1 MKRVIFINGL
11 PKINTVNSFATKT
24 RKFAVPYG
32 NKMVFVAEPL
42 KVGNSKLG
50 DNIAIFNL
58 LAVHSCMN
66 CKDCAKSCYALKS
79 QKQYPSVF
87 DKRAIYTYLARN
99 HVNILFELL
108 DNNLNRLL
116 GKIKYVRIHESGDFL
131 SQEYIDLWERLI
143 KKYPSIVF
151 YTYTKVDK
159 IFDFSG
165 LKSLPNFNLVNSV
178 LPDGSINFGN
188 EEYCTEKATKFNY
201 IICPNR
207 KGHKVHCGTEC
218 TACMRNHNVVFLQ
231 H

>member
-1 MKRVIFINGL
+1 MKKTVIIQGL
-11 PKINTVNSFATKT
+11 PKIGDCNYIATKS
-24 RKFAVPYG
+24 RKYSVPYG
-32 NKMVFVAEPL
+32 DKSVFVADPL
-42 KVGNSKLG
+42 AIGNTKLG
-50 DNIAIFNL
+50 RNIAIFNL
-58 LAVHSCMN
+58 LAVHSCLN
-66 CKDCAKSCYALKS
+66 CRDCAKNCYALKS
-79 QKQYPSVF
+79 QRQYPSVF
-87 DKRAIYTYLARN
+87 DKRAIYTHLART

-108 DNNLNRLL
+108 DNNINRLL

-188 EEYCTEKATKFNY
+188 EAYCTEKATKFNC

-207 KGHKVHCGTEC
+207 KGNKVHCGTEC
-218 TACMRNHNVVFLQ
+218 TACMHNSNVVFLQ